1 MLQYLT
7 DGHYDAGLGAYTT
20 ANGQPRH
27 YYATDNLTSHRYH
40 GLTPH
45 DLLDIAIANDLH
57 FDATL
62 QEGVVF
68 HLISALSQFGKLGM
82 VCIGSSPERVRSIYE
97 QAVEVLE
104 RS

>member
-7 DGHYDAGLGAYTT
+7 DGKYDEETGAYTT
-20 ANGQPRH
+20 ANGQSRY
-27 YYATDNLTSHRYH
+27 YYATDNLRSDRYH
-40 GLTPH
+40 GITPP

-68 HLISALSQFGKLGM
+68 HLITALSQFGKLGM
-82 VCIGSSPERVRSIYE
+82 VCIGGGREKARDIYA
-97 QAVEVLE
+97 QTVAVLD
-104 RS
+104 RG